1 MRYINSLAL
10 SYFQQAAVCY
20 QQARYV
26 ESIQYYLAGL
36 RYAPGH
42 HYIYADLAKAY
53 EMIGKWEQALAYL
66 DIALRLCP
74 DSPTALRR
82 KTRIDQEKRCYQTL
96 IRESNLVEHPPVDF
110 LPTAAS
116 ENGSRAQTVVEHV
129 FFKLTVEPTVRP
141 KTLWNLSQLIEKT
154 YAEVGNH
161 LGRYPEHKVSISI
174 INACAATSQRP
185 LPKWAA
191 GCYDGDIQ
199 LSYCA
204 DGEPELGVLYAL
216 IRHEWT
222 HLLVHT
228 LTHQK
233 CPVWL
238 DEGLAQTIARPLLSF
253 EKEALQKAYKKG
265 HLLTMAELSQPF
277 SQIPASQRQT
287 AYLQAAAIVEMLIH
301 EGSFV
306 AIRHLLDS
314 LGKGIPIEIAM
325 WQTFAKRMRDIP
337 LTGRAN

>member
-1 MRYINSLAL
+1 MRYTNSLAL

-42 HYIYADLAKAY
+42 HHIYADLAKAY
-53 EMIGKWEQALAYL
+53 EMVGKWEQALAYL
-66 DIALRLCP
+66 DTALRLCP

-82 KTRIDQEKRCYQTL
+82 KARIAQEKSCYQTL
-96 IRESNLVEHPPVDF
+96 IRESNLVEHPPLDF
-110 LPTAAS
+110 LPAAFS
-116 ENGSRAQTVVEHV
+116 KNGSPAQVVVERA
-129 FFKLTVEPTVRP
+129 FFKLTFEPTVCP
-141 KTLWNLSQLIEKT
+141 KTLWRVSQLIEKT
-154 YAEVGNH
+154 YDEVGNQ
-161 LGRYPEHKVSISI
+161 LSCYPEHQVSISI
-174 INACAATSQRP
+174 TNACALASQGP

-191 GCYDGDIQ
+191 GRYDGDIH

-222 HLLVHT
+222 HLLVHM
-228 LTHQK
+228 LTHRK
-233 CPVWL
+233 CPAWL

-253 EKEALQKAYKKG
+253 EKEALQQAYKKG
-265 HLLTMAELSQPF
+265 HLLTLVELNQPF
-277 SQIPASQRQT
+277 SQIPASRRQT
-287 AYLQAAAIVEMLIH
+287 AYLQAAAIAEMLIH

-314 LGKGIPIEIAM
+314 LGKGVPIEMAM